1 MRTSENSM
9 DLIEKSENMVV
20 IGSECGHGLQQQIE
34 NVVVN
39 KKCNKCGRILPI
51 ECFNKNKASKDG
63 AQSHCREC
71 HKEMMRQYHIK
82 RTEKE
87 LGISLQDNDVRKTT
101 STPQNLTK
109 VYAHADLSRFTPR
122 QLMEELKA
130 RGFRWEWMLEPQR
143 KIYFDKI

>member
-9 DLIEKSENMVV
+9 DLIEKSEKMVV
-20 IGSECGHGLQQQIE
+20 IGSECGYGLKPE
-34 NVVVN
+34 TMEVET
-39 KKCNKCGRILPI
+39 KRCSKCGRVLPVSD
-51 ECFNKNKASKDG
+51 FNKNKKAKDG
-63 AQSHCREC
+63 LQNHCREC

-82 RTEKE
+82 RTKKE
-87 LGISLQDNDVRKTT
+87 LGISLQDKDSHKVA
-101 STPQNLTK
+101 STQKNLTK

-130 RGFRWEWMLEPQR
+130 RGFKWDWMLEPQR